1 MARKRRQRRS
11 KGEGYITYDDKRKRW
26 RATVQLPDGRSK
38 TKYLTDE
45 RAAEAWRAAQVYA
58 IAHPEPAPDP
68 CPTIL
73 DALAD
78 MLTDSTYLGESTQ
91 ANYRIYAGH
100 INTALGS
107 KIAKDVG
114 GLDIQRMDRVHRT
127 KLAGATAD
135 AILTLLST
143 MYERLIALEVL
154 TKNPVRTYRKIAPA
168 KARKGTPLREP
179 VFLTVSET
187 LALIKALEGD
197 PYLVPILWMLILGL
211 RIGEIRGLRWEHVN
225 DETVAIVEQRQ
236 HRDRFTPAKLKTED
250 KIGKG
255 RILPSVHQLMAI
267 TPRGDSDLVFPNP
280 NGGSIDENTL
290 RNHLDKAVIKAEIRR
305 PRIHDCRHT
314 SGSNILQVG
323 CPLEYVAYF
332 LGHTPGRKN
341 DLIQFAQS
349 SHYARPNADALRP
362 YVEAWATILLGPA
375 NLTLDLD
382 VYAHTRYNTPEQE
395 TR

>member
-1 MARKRRQRRS
+1 MARKRRQRRP

-38 TKYLTDE
+38 TKYCTDE

-58 IAHPEPAPDP
+58 IEHPEPEPDP

-73 DALAD
+73 DALAE

-100 INTALGS
+100 INTAFGM
-107 KIAKDVG
+107 KIARDVS
-114 GLDIQRMDRVHRT
+114 GLDVQRMDRIHRL
-127 KLAGATAD
+127 KLSGATAD

-143 MYERLIALEVL
+143 LYERLIALEVVA
-154 TKNPVRTYRKIAPA
+154 KNPVRTYRKIAPA
-168 KARKGTPLREP
+168 RARKGTPLREP
-179 VFLTVSET
+179 IFLTVSET
-187 LALIKALEGD
+187 RALIKALEGD
-197 PYLVPILWMLILGL
+197 PYLVPILWMLIMGL
-211 RIGEIRGLRWEHVN
+211 RIGEIRGLRWVSVSA
-225 DETVAIVEQRQ
+225 DTVAVIEQRR
-236 HRDRFTPAKLKTED
+236 HRDRFTPAALKTED

-255 RILPSVHQLMAI
+255 RILPSIHQLMAI
-267 TPRGDSDLVFPNP
+267 TPRGKSGLVFPNP

-290 RNHLDKAVIKAEIRR
+290 RYHLDKAVVRAGIRR
-305 PRIHDCRHT
+305 PRIHDLRHT
-314 SGSNILQVG
+314 AGSNILQVG

-341 DLIQFAQS
+341 DLIQFTQS

-362 YVEAWATILLGPA
+362 YVEAWAAVLLGAPE
-375 NLTLDLD
+375 LTMEL
-382 VYAHTRYNTPEQE
+382 TPRVNYTEA
-395 TR
+395 